1 MASHI
6 FICRLVPGDL
16 DKLNRTKHCNPDQLN
31 ANPQIKNK
39 GKCVA
44 DHITTDRIIDDVAF
58 GFGRCWQN
66 VDIFKAVS
74 RNIRPQ
80 GRAQNLLHS
89 GRYSQE
95 TVNWMKRM
103 TPTSRQVMYNTKWR
117 KLFAPTQLSIHGQWL
132 THR

>member
-58 GFGRCWQN
+58 GFCRCWQN

-74 RNIRPQ
+74 RNIRVKEE
-80 GRAQNLLHS
+80 RKICF
-89 GRYSQE
+89 
-95 TVNWMKRM
+95 T
-103 TPTSRQVMYNTKWR
+103 QVDTHR
-117 KLFAPTQLSIHGQWL
+117 KLSTG
-132 THR
+132 